1 MKKILIITGTIL
13 LIVITYLVCSVYYLN
28 RDVEYY
34 GVISDNNRVN
44 KLVSEERGVVY
55 NYHLPDDE
63 EKLKKGDWIKITFTE
78 NRGMIVKQEV
88 INKSDVPS
96 NIINKYKSL
105 K

>member
-44 KLVSEERGVVY
+44 KLVS
-55 NYHLPDDE
+55 
-63 EKLKKGDWIKITFTE
+63 
-78 NRGMIVKQEV
+78 
-88 INKSDVPS
+88 
-96 NIINKYKSL
+96 
-105 K
+105 

>member
-63 EKLKKGDWIKITFTE
+63 GK
-78 NRGMIVKQEV
+78 VKER
-88 INKSDVPS
+88 
-96 NIINKYKSL
+96 
-105 K
+105 